1 MAPSGAKSPL
11 LAGRITGAYGIK
23 GWVKVHAFTNPVSN
37 FLELDGWFSL
47 RQGRQEPL
55 SFLQGKVQG
64 KGLIAQLAG
73 VDDRTTAEDLRG
85 TEVWVPASALP
96 ELEPGDYY
104 WAELVGLVVYTRG
117 AGLVSSPEIAVNPHS
132 STGEGALVNLGS
144 VAELLETG
152 ANDVLVL
159 QATDDSIDQ
168 RNRLVPFTDAVI
180 CEVNLSEQRIIVD
193 WHPDD

>member
-1 MAPSGAKSPL
+1 MAPSGAKPPL

-23 GWVKVHAFTNPVSN
+23 GWVKVHAFTDPVSN

-117 AGLVSSPEIAVNPHS
+117 ADLVSSPEIAVNPHS